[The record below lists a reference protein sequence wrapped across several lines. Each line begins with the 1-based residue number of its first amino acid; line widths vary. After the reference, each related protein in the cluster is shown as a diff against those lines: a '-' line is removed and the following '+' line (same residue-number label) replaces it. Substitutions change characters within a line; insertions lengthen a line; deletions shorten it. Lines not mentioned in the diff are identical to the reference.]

1 MEILTAIK
9 RVPETGAK
17 VNLTEDKQDIDTTS
31 LGFTTSPHEECAVE
45 GSVQL
50 VEEHG
55 GTVTALTMGTEEG
68 TEQLRSAI
76 AMGADDGILLE
87 TDGDKR
93 GPTATAKAIADQVDD
108 ADAAFDLLVFGNESA
123 DAANHHVGVR
133 VAEELGLPVVTGIKD
148 LELDGDTLVA
158 KREIPGGSEVYEVD
172 LPAVV
177 TVKEGLNDPRYPSMR
192 AKMQARKASVEQ
204 VEAASYDD
212 GLELVELEV
221 PETDDSAAEILGES
235 PDAVAD
241 AADILEELEVV

>member
-17 VNLTEDKQDIDTTS
+17 VNLTEDRQEIDTTS
-31 LGFTTSPHEECAVE
+31 LGFTVSPHEECAIEE
-45 GSVQL
+45 GVQL

-55 GTVTALTMGTEEG
+55 GNVTALTMGSEEA
-68 TEQLRSAI
+68 TEQLREAI
-76 AMGADDGILLE
+76 AMGADDGILVE
-87 TDGDKR
+87 TDGGKR

-108 ADAAFDLLVFGNESA
+108 ADFDLLLFGNESA

-133 VAEELGLPVVTGIKD
+133 VAEELGLPVVTGIKEVD
-148 LELDGDTLVA
+148 LDGNTVVA

-192 AKMQARKASVEQ
+192 AKMQARKATVEQ
-204 VEAASYDD
+204 VEAADYDD
-212 GLELVELEV
+212 GLQLVELEV
-221 PETDDSAAEILGES
+221 PETDDSAAEILGDS
-235 PDAVAD
+235 PE
-241 AADILEELEVV
+241 AADEAVDVFEELEVV

>member
-17 VNLTEDKQDIDTTS
+17 VNLTEDKQEIDTTS
-31 LGFTTSPHEECAVE
+31 LGFTISPHEECAVE
-45 GSVQL
+45 EGVQL

-55 GTVTALTMGTEEG
+55 GNVTALTMGSDEA

-76 AMGADDGILLE
+76 AMGADDGILVE

-108 ADAAFDLLVFGNESA
+108 ADFDLLLFGNESA

-133 VAEELGLPVVTGIKD
+133 VAEELGLPVVTGIKEID
-148 LELDGDTLVA
+148 LDGNTA
-158 KREIPGGSEVYEVD
+158 IARREIPGGSEVYEVE
-172 LPAVV
+172 LPALV

-192 AKMQARKASVEQ
+192 AKMQAQKATVEQ
-204 VEAASYDD
+204 VEATTCDD
-212 GLELVELEV
+212 GLPLV
-221 PETDDSAAEILGES
+221 
-235 PDAVAD
+235 
-241 AADILEELEVV
+241 